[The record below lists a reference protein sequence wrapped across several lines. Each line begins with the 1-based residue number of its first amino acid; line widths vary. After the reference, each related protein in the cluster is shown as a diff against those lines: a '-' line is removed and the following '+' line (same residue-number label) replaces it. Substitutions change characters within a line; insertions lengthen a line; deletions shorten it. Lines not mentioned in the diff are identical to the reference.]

1 MKERIKESFSAGKP
15 IPRFLASWCFV
26 QVLLLLS
33 DEDAF
38 DNVAYAFSVSPI
50 RYAVSVLG
58 LFAAFSLVNCMVRRL
73 QTDAWLLTGGF
84 FLCAVGYLSKKRDM
98 WFCITLLL
106 LACALLCYLLK
117 DDKLGLQKT
126 KWNKRATVVVTAV
139 AGAVV
144 LGLIGTFTCMR
155 QAAYCTPNYDFGL
168 FCNMFYYMRKTLL
181 PLVSSERDMILS
193 HFAVHISPIYY
204 VLLPFYA
211 LFPSPYTL
219 QIGQAVVLASGVLPV
234 YFLAKHKNLSPKLTA
249 VLMVAYA
256 LNPVIFCGTSYDLHE
271 NCFLV
276 PLLLWMFCFFEKK
289 KYIPMFVFALLTCM
303 VKEDATLFVLFF
315 GLFLIFSRKEYRCG
329 ITLSVFSLAWFGA
342 ALLLLS
348 KYGDGVM
355 SNHFE
360 NYMYEDNGLVGMIRV
375 ILMDPGYAV
384 GQIMTQDKFL
394 FLLKMLLPL
403 GFLPICSRRV
413 SQLLLLFPFILENLM
428 TSYVY
433 QYSIDFQYCFG
444 AAACMIY
451 LAVLN
456 ASELKARTARYLC
469 LLAADSSLFLFTVNA
484 WPKLNSTATKYFNY
498 QAEFEAL
505 DEALSHVPD
514 GASVKASTFLVPH
527 LYARDEIYDIKSDN
541 ETDYVVFDMRGIYA
555 EDTVALR
562 AKYVLQGYTVCYD
575 SPGSILILQNPSL
588 AANQQGGK

>member
-1 MKERIKESFSAGKP
+1 MKERIRASFSFEKL

-26 QVLLLLS
+26 QVLLLLT
-33 DEDAF
+33 DGDAF
-38 DNVAYAFSVSPI
+38 DEVSYAFLLSPV
-50 RYAVSVLG
+50 RYIISLVG
-58 LFAAFSLVNCMVRRL
+58 LFAAFSIVQMLIVRA
-73 QTDAWLLTGGF
+73 QTDAWLLTAGF
-84 FLCAVGYLSKKRDM
+84 LLSAVGFLAQKKDM

-106 LACALLCYLLK
+106 LAGVLLCYLLK
-117 DDKLGLQKT
+117 DDRLGLTRIRWSGK
-126 KWNKRATVVVTAV
+126 ATAAVTAA
-139 AGAVV
+139 AGAAV

-155 QAAYCTPNYDFGL
+155 QAAYCTPNFDFGL
-168 FCNMFYYMRKTLL
+168 FCNMFYYMKKTLL

-204 VLLPFYA
+204 LLLPFYA

-234 YFLAKHKNLSPKLTA
+234 YFLAKTKKLSPKLTA
-249 VLMVAYA
+249 VLMAAYA
-256 LNPVIFCGTSYDLHE
+256 VNPIIFCGTSYDLHE

-289 KYIPMFVFALLTCM
+289 KYIPMFVFAILTCM

-329 ITLSVFSLAWFGA
+329 ISLSVVSLVWFGA
-342 ALLLLS
+342 ALFLLS
-348 KYGDGVM
+348 EYGDGVM
-355 SNHFE
+355 SDHFD
-360 NYMYEDNGLVGMIRV
+360 NYMYEDNGLFGMIRV

-403 GFLPICSRRV
+403 GFLPVCSRKV

-428 TSYVY
+428 TSYIY

-456 ASELKARTARYLC
+456 AAELKARTARYLC
-469 LLAADSSLFLFTVNA
+469 LLAAVSSLFLFTVTG
-484 WPKLNSTATKYFNY
+484 WPKLSSTANKCFNY
-498 QAEFEAL
+498 QEEFDAL
-505 DEALSHVPD
+505 DEALAHVPD

-541 ETDYVVFDMRGIYA
+541 PTDYIVFDMRGIYA
-555 EDTVALR
+555 EDTLGLR
-562 AKYVLQGYTVCYD
+562 VKYAAQGYSVYYD
-575 SPGSILILQNPSL
+575 SPGTVLILQSPSVRTDIK
-588 AANQQGGK
+588 GGK